1 MKTLY
6 FIQSSDYI
14 SIKESINYI
23 LKEHKVGEECLIK
36 YDLNDT
42 SINTIIED
50 LDTFNFLVEKKIIVC
65 DNAYFLT
72 GTKASRGSIEQDMD
86 SFVRYLENPSL
97 DNVLI
102 LICDSKLDERKK
114 ATKLLKEKAVFIE
127 EDISIN
133 KIIKSRLEG
142 FKMEDRVI
150 NYYIEYC
157 GKDNEKILNELE
169 KLKCYK
175 FNEKEITYDDI
186 DNIVIKNFNDNVFS
200 LIDAIMKKEKNK
212 SINLY
217 YDLLKNGEDEN
228 KILAMLCEQFRII
241 YNGRILLKEN
251 NNNYNLVSDILGIK
265 SYRLQKVI
273 ESSYNYNNSDILKYL
288 NLLDEIEIG
297 IKTGKSTI
305 SAFEIFIYSL

>member
-14 SIKESINYI
+14 SIKESINNI

-297 IKTGKSTI
+297 IKSGKSTF

>member
-14 SIKESINYI
+14 LIKESINNI

-42 SINTIIED
+42 SINTVIED

-65 DNAYFLT
+65 DNAFFLT
-72 GTKASRGSIEQDMD
+72 GTKARGAIEQDLD
-86 SFVRYLENPSL
+86 SFVKYLKNPSNE
-97 DNVLI
+97 NVLV
-102 LICDSKLDERKK
+102 LICDGKLDERKT
-114 ATKLLKEKAVFIE
+114 AIKLLREKAIFIDSE
-127 EDISIN
+127 VSIN

-142 FKMEDRVI
+142 FKMEDYVI
-150 NYYIEYC
+150 NYFIEYC

-175 FNEKEITYDDI
+175 FNDKIITYDDI
-186 DNIVIKNFNDNVFS
+186 DNIVIKNFSDNIFS
-200 LIDAIMKKEKNK
+200 LIEAMMKKNREKAVK
-212 SINLY
+212 LY
-217 YDLLKNGEDEN
+217 YELIKNGEDEN
-228 KILAMLCEQFRII
+228 KILSMLCDQFRMI
-241 YNGRILLKEN
+241 YNGRVLLKEN
-251 NNNYNLVSDILGIK
+251 NNNSKLVASILGINA
-265 SYRLQKVI
+265 YRFQKAI
-273 ESSYNYNNSDILKYL
+273 DSSYGYTNKDILKYL

>member
-14 SIKESINYI
+14 SIKESINNI

>member
-14 SIKESINYI
+14 SIKESINNI

-42 SINTIIED
+42 SINTVIED

-72 GTKASRGSIEQDMD
+72 GAKASRGSIEQDMD

-251 NNNYNLVSDILGIK
+251 NNNYNLVSEMLGIK

>member
-1 MKTLY
+1 M
-6 FIQSSDYI
+6 
-14 SIKESINYI
+14 N
-23 LKEHKVGEECLIK
+23 
-36 YDLNDT
+36 
-42 SINTIIED
+42 
-50 LDTFNFLVEKKIIVC
+50 
-65 DNAYFLT
+65 
-72 GTKASRGSIEQDMD
+72 
-86 SFVRYLENPSL
+86 
-97 DNVLI
+97 
-102 LICDSKLDERKK
+102 
-114 ATKLLKEKAVFIE
+114 
-127 EDISIN
+127 
-133 KIIKSRLEG
+133 
-142 FKMEDRVI
+142 
-150 NYYIEYC
+150 
-157 GKDNEKILNELE
+157 
-169 KLKCYK
+169 
-175 FNEKEITYDDI
+175 
-186 DNIVIKNFNDNVFS
+186 NIFS

-305 SAFEIFIYSL
+305 SAFEIFIYSM